1 MGAGN
6 CIGPLLGSLVQI
18 WLSYTGAFYFFTLYI
33 FIIGFGSI
41 LFVPARINNSIIQTA
56 AQRSNPECNI
66 TYGQILRVKGAVM
79 SIIGCMIAMICL
91 IFMDPTLAVRL
102 SDLGVSNTMVGMAF
116 AIMGAC
122 FGLGSPVAGWLCN
135 KFSRKIVM

>member
-1 MGAGN
+1 
-6 CIGPLLGSLVQI
+6 
-18 WLSYTGAFYFFTLYI
+18 
-33 FIIGFGSI
+33 
-41 LFVPARINNSIIQTA
+41 
-56 AQRSNPECNI
+56 
-66 TYGQILRVKGAVM
+66 
-79 SIIGCMIAMICL
+79 MIAMICL